1 MASGDLTNQ
10 LSKHLDRHLVF
21 PLLEFLMNKQLY
33 KESDVQKAKIALL
46 ADTNMVDYAMDIHE
60 SLYGAGSAPQTMMD
74 QREEVRHQAFTG
86 IIALIDTLPLHL
98 LQ

>member
-1 MASGDLTNQ
+1 
-10 LSKHLDRHLVF
+10 
-21 PLLEFLMNKQLY
+21 MNKQLY

-74 QREEVRHQAFTG
+74 QREEVRYQTLG
-86 IIALIDTLPLHL
+86 GTTVLIETLPMRL
-98 LQ
+98 LYFS